1 MLSRD
6 SRKFAQNA
14 HLMLDKML
22 VFYVKFRTN
31 MAKLPF
37 LETNMAEF
45 AYFRSKHGRHVE
57 IPKKMPKMLHFIEH
71 FPIEKLPKM
80 LKELRAFCTKP

>member
-1 MLSRD
+1 MLRDLPKMLSRD

-14 HLMLDKML
+14 HLMLDEML

-31 MAKLPF
+31 MVKLPF

-57 IPKKMPKMLHFIEH
+57 NLRKFDKTAMF
-71 FPIEKLPKM
+71 
-80 LKELRAFCTKP
+80 LK